1 MTPHGA
7 AATKGSP
14 GGVSDWGQGENPF
27 PRRVVQQEM
36 GRRAAGLRARFTEV
50 IQQTELPSQTLH
62 WDKRQNSPVCFKPG
76 ANIRYLIY

>member
-1 MTPHGA
+1 MG
-7 AATKGSP
+7 P
-14 GGVSDWGQGENPF
+14 GGEPL
-27 PRRVVQQEM
+27 PQEGGATLAAGT

-50 IQQTELPSQTLH
+50 IQHTELPSQTLH